1 MKIANKYI
9 KAIETEEVINGLAD
23 LQEFM
28 DDNYR
33 HQLICQA
40 IDEGL
45 NGDDYT
51 IEDIN
56 EMYGL

>member
-51 IEDIN
+51 IENIN

>member
-1 MKIANKYI
+1 MKIANKYV
-9 KAIETEEVINGLAD
+9 KAIKTEEVINGLAD

-51 IEDIN
+51 IENIN

>member
-56 EMYGL
+56 EMY